1 MNDLDQHETRA
12 LQRHI
17 SLLVKLSVQN
27 PIIFDVGAHDG
38 KSASAYLD
46 LEPTARVI
54 AFEPNLDL
62 LAILQTLR
70 QERLTVIPKAVGIG
84 KSTANLKVRKDSRVS
99 SLLDVDP
106 QLGERSSHYDLVD
119 SRTVDLIAIDAFIEE
134 KKSPVPQL
142 LRIGTKGS
150 ELSVLQ
156 SAEESLRGGGIMI
169 VACEIYFG
177 TAFIDQP
184 KAHEVMGFLSD
195 CGYRLYGFDR
205 LVEASSGALYFG
217 NALFLS
223 TNAWRKLGIL

>member
-1 MNDLDQHETRA
+1 MTELDQHETRA

-17 SLLVKLSVQN
+17 SLLAKLSAQN

-38 KSASAYLD
+38 KSAVAYLD

-62 LAILQTLR
+62 LASLQALE

-84 KSTANLKVRKDSRVS
+84 SSTAILKVRKDSRVS

-106 QLGERSSHYDLVD
+106 QLSVRSSHYDLVD
-119 SRTVDLIAIDAFIEE
+119 SRNVELISIDEFIEE

-156 SAEESLRGGGIMI
+156 SAEGSLREGGILI

-184 KAHEVMGFLSD
+184 KAHELMAFLSD

-223 TNAWRKLGIL
+223 TTAWRKLGIL

>member
-1 MNDLDQHETRA
+1 

-17 SLLVKLSVQN
+17 SLLAKLSAQN

-38 KSASAYLD
+38 KSAVAYLD

-54 AFEPNLDL
+54 AFEPNVDL
-62 LAILQTLR
+62 LASLQALE
-70 QERLTVIPKAVGIG
+70 QERLTVIPKAVGVG
-84 KSTANLKVRKDSRVS
+84 SSTAILKVRKDSRVS

-106 QLGERSSHYDLVD
+106 QLSVRSSHYDLVD
-119 SRTVDLIAIDAFIEE
+119 SRNVERISIDEFIEE

-156 SAEESLRGGGIMI
+156 SAEGSLREGGILI

-184 KAHEVMGFLSD
+184 KAHEVMSFLAD
-195 CGYRLYGFDR
+195 YGYSLYGFDR